1 MSPLPCRE
9 IRHIIPNMTMAGED
23 SLKYIEVN
31 EKPIRDARQNRDP
44 RQSKIQIETVSE
56 DGFRG
61 VLTVVFDTVSGY
73 RFLDEGD
80 LYYYFSSAAF
90 KKPYHI
96 YKVLAGGWVNGEI
109 CQPDLLQVSKA
120 MNIQEWFLATNN
132 GCITVLSNCQPNIDW
147 QRA

>member
-1 MSPLPCRE
+1 MKIQATE
-9 IRHIIPNMTMAGED
+9 FGFKHHD
-23 SLKYIEVN
+23 SVFVSDIVSVF
-31 EKPIRDARQNRDP
+31 D
-44 RQSKIQIETVSE
+44 SKDGLEIQIETVSE

-80 LYYYFSSAAF
+80 LYYYYSSAAF

-120 MNIQEWFLATNN
+120 MNIQEWFLTTNN